1 MLQISLGHYACMF
14 GPLPMSFSNR
24 EIRQQGR
31 FMLYYRRLK
40 QSNKYDDEMYVDT

>member
-31 FMLYYRRLK
+31 FAIL
-40 QSNKYDDEMYVDT
+40 QTIETIEQV